1 MKPDSIR
8 DMDREKKT
16 EMAEAEKKN
25 MVQKT
30 IIANYGTENVGKT
43 TSVKLVYN
51 KLHQLITDENCRD
64 LHSPEDN
71 NGDLCAILT
80 INNIKVGV
88 SSLDDKCD
96 EHAEW
101 LDELVGEECDII
113 LAACHDNDE
122 TTKKIY
128 SLEKK
133 GYRILWTENA
143 RFYQEIDKN
152 GHKAPKALTS
162 RFNEHW
168 AEEIANLIESW
179 CYV

>member
-1 MKPDSIR
+1 
-8 DMDREKKT
+8 MDREKDKT
-16 EMAEAEKKN
+16 EMAEAEEKN

-51 KLHQLITDENCRD
+51 KLHTLIMDENCRD

-88 SSLDDKCD
+88 SSLGDKCD

-101 LDELVGEECDII
+101 LDELVAEECDII

-152 GHKAPKALTS
+152 GHKAPKALTT

-168 AEEIANLIESW
+168 AEEMANLIESW
-179 CYV
+179 CYA